1 MTINRGAKAR
11 LWVNPKPGALIAAPG
26 GDTAVPA
33 PAKNR
38 PVPREYPIPASSAAA
53 KLPWEPHLMQPSAG
67 STVPSAR
74 RSLNAGLVV
83 TAAGTRGAST
93 MPLLCRGRGAYSFPA
108 RKGNYGAFRRKEN
121 FGKLGVARGNSPEMI
136 KATTAIDNVAR
147 LVSLSSSRWCLGRGA
162 KSREVVARGCKPG
175 LCCVHSPGHHHQ
187 SALYWSASIGDYF
200 CRTLRF
206 CLNRVRADLLG
217 NFVRKCRSV
226 CPKHVSWPR

>member
-1 MTINRGAKAR
+1 VGKPEAR
-11 LWVNPKPGALIAAPG
+11 CADCGSRRRHGCSGPREKSPGASRIPHSRFIGRCEAPLGAASYAALCRQHSPKH
-26 GDTAVPA
+26 PA
-33 PAKNR
+33 QSQCRFGCHRSRNTR
-38 PVPREYPIPASSAAA
+38 GIYDAAA
-53 KLPWEPHLMQPSAG
+53 MQGPGRLFLPGPEREPRRFSLERKFWQAWRRAWQF
-67 STVPSAR
+67 AR
-74 RSLNAGLVV
+74 
-83 TAAGTRGAST
+83 
-93 MPLLCRGRGAYSFPA
+93 
-108 RKGNYGAFRRKEN
+108 
-121 FGKLGVARGNSPEMI
+121 MI
-136 KATTAIDNVAR
+136 EATTAIDKVAR

-187 SALYWSASIGDYF
+187 SALYCSASIGDYF